1 MKTCFVCRLFFEFFL
16 VLLQDLERNI
26 SKHLRKKTPRLRR
39 HFWQGIKVFSI
50 QRAMRKHWWV
60 RKDEWIS
67 SHFTY
72 LCLENKKVRKVSIW
86 QANFAKWEPG
96 HGRFRYRH
104 PWKHYLIVG
113 SLTRECA
120 YRIDALN
127 GHLFSHLQVLYSL
140 YYMQQFQNTH
150 THLGQELLHD
160 APTTILHMQY
170 FNQFVWP
177 ITYCDFNKNCVNQA
191 FYVLIM
197 QMHVEV
203 GGKLEDI
210 CTKISLESSKAMQEL
225 ASAIKTMTIPSSSS
239 PHITNLKEAAENLQ
253 CLLKSELWKDVEFL
267 QVIPVITV
275 TSVLIE
281 IVVCVEKIANSVH
294 ELARIAKF
302 KNKKEHPELNYV
314 SKEKSKAESS
324 KVGIL
329 PDHEV
334 VVTVKDWHSE
344 SLSTANNH

>member
-1 MKTCFVCRLFFEFFL
+1 
-16 VLLQDLERNI
+16 
-26 SKHLRKKTPRLRR
+26 
-39 HFWQGIKVFSI
+39 
-50 QRAMRKHWWV
+50 
-60 RKDEWIS
+60 
-67 SHFTY
+67 
-72 LCLENKKVRKVSIW
+72 
-86 QANFAKWEPG
+86 
-96 HGRFRYRH
+96 
-104 PWKHYLIVG
+104 
-113 SLTRECA
+113 
-120 YRIDALN
+120 
-127 GHLFSHLQVLYSL
+127 
-140 YYMQQFQNTH
+140 
-150 THLGQELLHD
+150 
-160 APTTILHMQY
+160 
-170 FNQFVWP
+170 
-177 ITYCDFNKNCVNQA
+177 
-191 FYVLIM
+191 M

-334 VVTVKDWHSE
+334 VVTVKD
-344 SLSTANNH
+344 